1 MRQLRIA
8 FLGGGNMARG
18 LIAGL
23 VDAGLPPASISV
35 GEPLPSQRER
45 LAGDY
50 GVGVQADN
58 AAAIA
63 GAEVLILAVKPQ
75 ELPAV
80 LAPRRPQLTR
90 QQPLLPSNAAGVRM
104 ASISSWAPGCPVVRA
119 MPNRGALLRAGA
131 TAACAAPEVSAE
143 P

>member
-8 FLGGGNMARG
+8 FLGGGNMARA

-80 LAPRRPQLTR
+80 LAPLRPPPPR
-90 QQPLLPSNAAGVRM
+90 QPPLLL
-104 ASISSWAPGCPVVRA
+104 SIAPGGPTATLSSRAPRFPVGPPL
-119 MPNRGALLRAGA
+119 PNRRA
-131 TAACAAPEVSAE
+131 PL
-143 P
+143 